1 MVKKR
6 VQPRF
11 RKGDIPK
18 GGMVTRTGN
27 QPPVLIMPGQAPQPF
42 NPPAG
47 SNLNVPL
54 SQMPTQ
60 APMAA
65 PAQASLPAGTQTIPG
80 VSQNVLN
87 RPDVDAQGNSKRSPV
102 RRWFRNW
109 AARPLAALL
118 GIDVKPDWGQGV
130 PTDDELIKFQETL
143 PPQVRDAFDKLLD
156 ASEQRFADITSPL
169 PALDIKEL
177 EQMAPQAIPTME
189 EVNATLPNLQQ
200 SDFGPIEQLARQN
213 FEQQTIPSIAERFAG
228 LGGLG
233 STAFRGELGKAGSNL
248 ESQLAALR
256 SAHGLQQSGLEL
268 QRGELG
274 TRRLGVLGQLGLG
287 QQQQNAA
294 QAQALGQLRLGGRG
308 QQLQERGN
316 IANLLGLQ
324 AQRPT
329 VGYQSPGEANP
340 FLQAGSQISQLAT
353 TLAPLLFF

>member
-1 MVKKR
+1 MARRKVKPTIK
-6 VQPRF
+6 
-11 RKGDIPK
+11 KTDIPK

-27 QPPVLIMPGQAPQPF
+27 QPPVLVMPGQAPQPF
-42 NPPAG
+42 NAPTVQG
-47 SNLNVPL
+47 SNVPNML
-54 SQMPTQ
+54 P
-60 APMAA
+60 APVNN
-65 PAQASLPAGTQTIPG
+65 QASLPVGTQTIPG
-80 VSQNVLN
+80 ASQDILN
-87 RPDVDAQGNSKRSPV
+87 RPDVDAQGNSNRSPA

-130 PTDDELIKFQETL
+130 PTDDELLKFRETL
-143 PPQVRDAFDKLLD
+143 PPQVQAAYDKLLD
-156 ASEQRFADITSPL
+156 SAEQRFGDITSQL
-169 PALDIKEL
+169 PELDIKEL
-177 EQMAPQAIPTME
+177 ETMAPQAIPTME
-189 EVNATLPNLQQ
+189 EINASLPNLQQ

-213 FEQQTIPSIAERFAG
+213 FEQKTIPSIAERFAG
-228 LGGLG
+228 LGGLN
-233 STAFRGELGKAGSNL
+233 STAFRGELGNAGSNL

-274 TRRLGVLGQLGLG
+274 TRRAGVLGQLGLG
-287 QQQQNAA
+287 QQAQNQA

-316 IANLLGLQ
+316 ITNLLGLQ

-329 VGYQSPGEANP
+329 VGYQSQGEANP
-340 FLQAGSQISQLAT
+340 FMQAGSQAAQLAA